1 MTEPKP
7 TMAKPFVI
15 SKWVVSEAYE
25 KVKANQG
32 AARVDGQ
39 SIAEFERDLK
49 GNLYKL
55 WNPMSSGTY
64 FPSPVRAVEIP
75 KAGGSGSGLRRLM
88 SRTAGLSLHWFA
100 GVPIHDPTSNF
111 KLRKWPPHYLCW
123 YPAVFRGRL
132 SRRLGRE
139 A

>member
-1 MTEPKP
+1 
-7 TMAKPFVI
+7 
-15 SKWVVSEAYE
+15 
-25 KVKANQG
+25 
-32 AARVDGQ
+32 
-39 SIAEFERDLK
+39 
-49 GNLYKL
+49 
-55 WNPMSSGTY
+55 
-64 FPSPVRAVEIP
+64 
-75 KAGGSGSGLRRLM
+75 M
-88 SRTAGLSLHWFA
+88 SRTAGLSLYWFA